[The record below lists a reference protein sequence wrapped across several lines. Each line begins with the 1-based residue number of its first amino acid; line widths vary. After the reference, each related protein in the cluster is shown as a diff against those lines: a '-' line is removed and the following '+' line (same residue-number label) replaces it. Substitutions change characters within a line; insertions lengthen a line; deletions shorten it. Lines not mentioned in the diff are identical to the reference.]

1 MTIDVERDLR
11 AALRAVT
18 AEVTA
23 RPDTVRLVRERFRLR
38 RRRRRA
44 ALAAAVAVLVVAIPT
59 GLGLARSDS
68 DTVEVRPARPSPTAS
83 PAAGPTS
90 APTAGPGSG
99 LGPGRD
105 VGGVGI
111 TWIPAGMTFEEDASG
126 AGTGE
131 PTPDTTAYSSSFNA
145 MMGEQMAF
153 VMVTVSW
160 GPVPTLDAVES
171 SMRGVQPARTFART
185 TVRGRPAVFTRM
197 DPKGEFALVWA
208 EQDGLLIEVAAG
220 TPLTED
226 ELRRVADGL
235 VVGARPT
242 LDPRTEQAVRE
253 AVTRAYTMDG
263 PADRALAAVEN
274 GPGLAETRSRFLANH
289 PGFAHTLRVT
299 VQDVVLRDPEHAVAS
314 FTLNFTDPTILRPF
328 TGQWDEPRSYSTSG
342 KVIHTAGGWKVS
354 RASYCMTIL
363 DDCPIETPATPA
375 GGPS

>member
-1 MTIDVERDLR
+1 
-11 AALRAVT
+11 
-18 AEVTA
+18 
-23 RPDTVRLVRERFRLR
+23 
-38 RRRRRA
+38 
-44 ALAAAVAVLVVAIPT
+44 
-59 GLGLARSDS
+59 
-68 DTVEVRPARPSPTAS
+68 
-83 PAAGPTS
+83 
-90 APTAGPGSG
+90 
-99 LGPGRD
+99 
-105 VGGVGI
+105 
-111 TWIPAGMTFEEDASG
+111 
-126 AGTGE
+126 
-131 PTPDTTAYSSSFNA
+131 
-145 MMGEQMAF
+145 MMGKQMAF

-171 SMRGVQPARTFART
+171 SMRVQPERTFART

-197 DPKGEFALVWA
+197 DPKREFALVWA

-226 ELRRVADGL
+226 ELRRVAEGL

-242 LDPRTEQAVRE
+242 LDPKTEQAVRE
-253 AVTRAYTMDG
+253 AVTRAYAMDG
-263 PADRALAAVEN
+263 PADRALAAIEN

-289 PGFAHTLRVT
+289 PGLAHTLRVT

-363 DDCPIETPATPA
+363 DDCDDCPIETPATPA

>member
-11 AALRAVT
+11 AAMRAVT

-23 RPDTVRLVRERFRLR
+23 RPDTTRLVRERFRLR
-38 RRRRRA
+38 RRRRRV

-111 TWIPAGMTFEEDASG
+111 TWIPAEMTFEEDTSG

-131 PTPDTTAYSSSFNA
+131 PTPDIATYWSSFNA
-145 MMGEQMAF
+145 MMGKQMAF

-171 SMRGVQPARTFART
+171 SMRVQPERTVART

-197 DPKGEFALVWA
+197 DPKREFALVWA

-226 ELRRVADGL
+226 ELRRVAEGL

-242 LDPRTEQAVRE
+242 LDPKTEQAVRE
-253 AVTRAYTMDG
+253 AVTQAYAMDG
-263 PADRALAAVEN
+263 PADRALAAIEN
-274 GPGLAETRSRFLANH
+274 GQGQPRRLLHDH
-289 PGFAHTLRVT
+289 P
-299 VQDVVLRDPEHAVAS
+299 
-314 FTLNFTDPTILRPF
+314 
-328 TGQWDEPRSYSTSG
+328 
-342 KVIHTAGGWKVS
+342 
-354 RASYCMTIL
+354 
-363 DDCPIETPATPA
+363 
-375 GGPS
+375 